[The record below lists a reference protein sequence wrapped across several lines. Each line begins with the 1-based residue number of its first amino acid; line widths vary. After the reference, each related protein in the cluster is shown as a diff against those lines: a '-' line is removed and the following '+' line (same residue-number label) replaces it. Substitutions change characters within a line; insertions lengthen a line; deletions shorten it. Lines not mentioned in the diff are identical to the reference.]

1 MTPLLV
7 ILGSL
12 FAAGC
17 LVGLGFYWADLKEEQ
32 HRLPSDQD
40 WEPELGKAEIET
52 DPQRG
57 PDIPGKIE

>member
-17 LVGLGFYWADLKEEQ
+17 LAGIVFYRKDLTEERQ
-32 HRLPSDQD
+32 RLPSDQD
-40 WEPELGKAEIET
+40 WEPDIGTSQSDIATK
-52 DPQRG
+52 
-57 PDIPGKIE
+57 PDEF